1 MITIKTTRVML
12 ATPIKTT
19 KGTVHSVEK
28 ASAPSLTLLPGGA
41 SLFTFSG

>member
-1 MITIKTTRVML
+1 ML

-19 KGTVHSVEK
+19 KGTVHSAEK
-28 ASAPSLTLLPGGA
+28 ASERSLILLLGA